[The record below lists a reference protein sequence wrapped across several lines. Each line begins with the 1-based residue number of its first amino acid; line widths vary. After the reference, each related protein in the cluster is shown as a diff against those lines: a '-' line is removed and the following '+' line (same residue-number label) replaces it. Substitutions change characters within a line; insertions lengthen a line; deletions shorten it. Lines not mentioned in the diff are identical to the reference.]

1 MHLFT
6 LFMEVKTNQD
16 RNIRDRDAS
25 SLFCHESKEYVGLE
39 YKGIKGCTFS
49 SLCEREESRMGSLG

>member
-6 LFMEVKTNQD
+6 LFMEVKTKQD

-25 SLFCHESKEYVGLE
+25 LHSFD
-39 YKGIKGCTFS
+39 
-49 SLCEREESRMGSLG
+49 GSED